1 MRKIVLLFL
10 ILLATGSLVAQPL
23 QETPPSKSFSEVAS
37 TFSDGLFFA
46 GYEQG
51 GNRMI
56 SPLSALLALSM
67 TMNGAVGETKSEM
80 LNVLTDSNYTPEAL
94 NQESETYLH
103 SINQESV
110 LDISNSIWMNE
121 AFQISPVF
129 LDSIRTNYQGVAQSL
144 DFQDP
149 SSAGIINAYVKK
161 ATRGAI
167 ADIIDRTS
175 PDMLMYLINTIAF
188 KDDWKEQ
195 FSGSDTRN
203 GTFFGEHEKKT
214 VPFMNQEKQFPY
226 LAGDDY
232 QFIVLPYA
240 NERYSFVAIL
250 PDTSVPIRSFLAK
263 YEDRPFSQMLF
274 NWVEKSEKTLVKLS
288 LPKFESRYQE
298 SLVSPLNTMGMKKA
312 FTPGVADFSA
322 MLGKAQ
328 APLHIDEVL
337 HKIFIRVD
345 EEGTEA
351 AAVTAVMI
359 RVTSFMPRESVEMRL
374 NRPFFYAILDMQEEI
389 PLFMGIL
396 DTP

>member
-1 MRKIVLLFL
+1 MRKIILLFL
-10 ILLATGSLVAQPL
+10 VLLSAGSLVAQPL
-23 QETPPSKSFSEVAS
+23 QEMPPSQSYSEIAS
-37 TFSDGLFFA
+37 TFSDRLFFT
-46 GYEQG
+46 GYKKE

-80 LNVLTDSNYTPEAL
+80 LTVLTDSLYTSASL
-94 NQESETYLH
+94 NAESETYLN
-103 SINQESV
+103 SLRQESV
-110 LDISNSIWMNE
+110 LDISNSIWMND

-195 FSGSDTRN
+195 FSGSDTRD
-203 GTFFGEHEKKT
+203 GTFFAEHEKKT

-226 LAGDDY
+226 LDGDDH

-240 NERYSFVAIL
+240 NERYSFVALL
-250 PDTSVPIRSFLAK
+250 PNKSISIRSFLAK

-274 NWVEKSEKTLVKLS
+274 DWAELGKETLVRLS
-288 LPKFESRYQE
+288 LPKFESRYQD
-298 SLVSPLNTMGMKKA
+298 SLVSSLSTMGMKKA

-322 MLGKAQ
+322 MLSSDQ

-337 HKIFIRVD
+337 HKSFIRVD

-359 RVTSFMPRESVEMRL
+359 RLTSFMPRESVEMRL

>member
-1 MRKIVLLFL
+1 MV
-10 ILLATGSLVAQPL
+10 LLATGALVAQPL
-23 QETPPSKSFSEVAS
+23 QETPPSKSYSEIAS

-46 GYEQG
+46 GYKME

-67 TMNGAVGETKSEM
+67 TMNGAQGETKSEM
-80 LNVLTDSNYTPEAL
+80 LTVLTDSLYTSASL
-94 NQESETYLH
+94 NAESETYLNSLKH
-103 SINQESV
+103 ESV

-195 FSGSDTRN
+195 FSGSDTRDD
-203 GTFFGEHEKKT
+203 TFFAEHEKKT
-214 VPFMNQEKQFPY
+214 VPFMNQEKHFPY
-226 LAGDDY
+226 LGGEDY

-240 NERYSFVAIL
+240 NERYSFVALL
-250 PDTSVPIRSFLAK
+250 PNESIPIRSFLAK

-274 NWVEKSEKTLVKLS
+274 DWAELGKETLVRLS

-298 SLVSPLNTMGMKKA
+298 SLVSSLSTMGMKKA

-322 MLGKAQ
+322 MLSSDQ

-337 HKIFIRVD
+337 HKSFIRVD

-359 RVTSFMPRESVEMRL
+359 RLTSFMPRESVEMRL

>member
-10 ILLATGSLVAQPL
+10 ILLVTGFLVAQPL

-46 GYEQG
+46 GYQQG

-56 SPLSALLALSM
+56 SPLSVLLALSM
-67 TMNGAVGETKSEM
+67 TMNGAQGETKSEM
-80 LNVLTDSNYTPEAL
+80 ITVLTDSLYTSSSL
-94 NQESETYLH
+94 NAESESYLN
-103 SINQESV
+103 SIKQESV

-175 PDMLMYLINTIAF
+175 PDMLMYIINTIAF

-195 FSGSDTRN
+195 FSGSDTRD
-203 GTFFGEHEKKT
+203 GTFFAEHEKKT

-226 LAGDDY
+226 LDGDNH

-240 NERYSFVAIL
+240 NERYSFVALL
-250 PDTSVPIRSFLAK
+250 PNKSISIRSFLAK
-263 YEDRPFSQMLF
+263 YEDQPFSEMLF
-274 NWVEKSEKTLVKLS
+274 DWVEKSEKTLVKLS
-288 LPKFESRYQE
+288 LPKFESRYKE
-298 SLVSPLNTMGMKKA
+298 SLVSSLKTLGMKRA
-312 FTPGVADFSA
+312 FSPGVADFSA
-322 MLGKAQ
+322 MLKEGR

-337 HKIFIRVD
+337 HKSFIRVD

-374 NRPFFYAILDMQEEI
+374 NRPFFYAILDMEKEI

>member
-1 MRKIVLLFL
+1 MV
-10 ILLATGSLVAQPL
+10 LLATGALVAQPL
-23 QETPPSKSFSEVAS
+23 QEMPPSKSYSEIAS

-46 GYEQG
+46 GYKTE

-67 TMNGAVGETKSEM
+67 TMNGAVGETESEM
-80 LNVLTDSNYTPEAL
+80 LTVLTDSLYTPASL
-94 NQESETYLH
+94 NTESETYLNSLKH
-103 SINQESV
+103 ESV

-195 FSGSDTRN
+195 FSGSDTRD

-214 VPFMNQEKQFPY
+214 VPFMNQEKQFAY
-226 LAGDDY
+226 LGGDDH

-240 NERYSFVAIL
+240 NERYSFVALL
-250 PDTSVPIRSFLAK
+250 PNKSIPIRSYLAK
-263 YEDRPFSQMLF
+263 YQDRPFSQMLF
-274 NWVEKSEKTLVKLS
+274 DWAEMSKETLVRLS

-298 SLVSPLNTMGMKKA
+298 SLVSSLSTMGMKKA

-322 MLGKAQ
+322 MLSSDQ

-337 HKIFIRVD
+337 HKSFIRVD

-359 RVTSFMPRESVEMRL
+359 RLTSFMPRESVEMTL

>member
-10 ILLATGSLVAQPL
+10 VLLSAGSLVAQPL
-23 QETPPSKSFSEVAS
+23 QEKPSPKSYSEIAS
-37 TFSDGLFFA
+37 TFSDELFFA
-46 GYEQG
+46 GYEME
-51 GNRMI
+51 GNRMV

-67 TMNGAVGETKSEM
+67 TMNGAVGETKSEI
-80 LNVLTDSNYTPEAL
+80 LNVLTDSSYTSASL
-94 NQESETYLH
+94 NAESKTYLN
-103 SINQESV
+103 SIKHESV

-129 LDSIRTNYQGVAQSL
+129 LDSIKTNYQGVAQAL
-144 DFQDP
+144 DFQEP

-167 ADIIDRTS
+167 VDIIDRTS

-188 KDDWKEQ
+188 KDDWKEP
-195 FSGSDTRN
+195 FSGNDTRD
-203 GTFFGEHEKKT
+203 GAFFGENEKKT

-226 LAGDDY
+226 LDGDDH

-240 NERYSFVAIL
+240 NERYAFVALL
-250 PDTSVPIRSFLAK
+250 PDQSIPIRSYLAR
-263 YEDRPFSQMLF
+263 YEEQPFSQMLF
-274 NWVEKSEKTLVKLS
+274 DWAEMSKETLVRLS

-298 SLVSPLNTMGMKKA
+298 SLVSSLHTMGMKKA

-322 MLGKAQ
+322 MLSSDQ

-337 HKIFIRVD
+337 HKSFIRVD

-359 RVTSFMPRESVEMRL
+359 RLTSFMPRESVAMTL
-374 NRPFFYAILDMQEEI
+374 NRPFFYAILDMQEKI